1 MFPRMRISSWR
12 PPTMGVS
19 NHTSISL
26 RAVSDRRVTLAF
38 GRRLPDVIDKLKVR
52 RNFERGWGKC
62 PLILLLVTRTPRGSI
77 NRRILVDDDKEP
89 GCNETSN

>member
-1 MFPRMRISSWR
+1 
-12 PPTMGVS
+12 
-19 NHTSISL
+19 
-26 RAVSDRRVTLAF
+26 
-38 GRRLPDVIDKLKVR
+38 VIDKLKVR